1 MAAGFWTVQGLGWAQ
16 DCRNPTPAISTTPN
30 ESREGGWKRET
41 NRAKKRKRKAGWEK
55 SDEGGCWNKGCRR
68 PLSESHD
75 DDDDEDDDQRKQ
87 HGPADQSISRISF
100 GTTGTGLF
108 PRIFA
113 WYVNRQ
119 TPKIDKYTELCPRP
133 RSPRPA
139 GQGSNDRNRNI
150 PGFETGLTPTVCAQA
165 LEVLHPLPLRF
176 TFFVLVQNSK
186 ITVIFQDDAVALVP
200 TIATLVCH
208 ATKSALVQ

>member
-1 MAAGFWTVQGLGWAQ
+1 M
-16 DCRNPTPAISTTPN
+16 I
-30 ESREGGWKRET
+30 
-41 NRAKKRKRKAGWEK
+41 
-55 SDEGGCWNKGCRR
+55 
-68 PLSESHD
+68 
-75 DDDDEDDDQRKQ
+75 
-87 HGPADQSISRISF
+87 
-100 GTTGTGLF
+100 
-108 PRIFA
+108 
-113 WYVNRQ
+113 
-119 TPKIDKYTELCPRP
+119 TELTGFYWNFRDDWNWPLPQNFRMTLDHHD
-133 RSPRPA
+133 PA